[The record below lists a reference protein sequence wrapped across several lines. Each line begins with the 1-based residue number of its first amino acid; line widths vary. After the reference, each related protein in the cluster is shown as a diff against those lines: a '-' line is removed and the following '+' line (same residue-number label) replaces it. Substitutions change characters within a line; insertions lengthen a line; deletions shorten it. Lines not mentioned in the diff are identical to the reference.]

1 MRGAF
6 VVQYRDMTLQR
17 PTTSQSLA
25 ASAVLI
31 GVLGIASRV
40 LGLLRDRALAS
51 AYGAGPVLD
60 AYQAAFRIPDF
71 AYNILGLAALSAA
84 FLPTFVRLR
93 SSDRERAMAF
103 ASRVFSVVAC
113 ALAAVAAFGA
123 LAAGPLYRVL
133 APGFSPEQLALTT
146 ALGRVL
152 FPATFFLGCSAV
164 VGGILQAEQRFLAFA
179 AAPIA
184 YNAGIIVGVLAL
196 APAMGPVGIA
206 LGVLLGAAAH
216 LMLQW
221 IAASRVGFRFRIT
234 FAWGDADVRATARRL
249 LPRALALG
257 ASQVQL
263 VVIAAIA
270 TTLTAGTLAAFAFAV
285 NIQSVPIALV
295 GVAFALAAFPRL
307 AGAAAAGDG
316 AAFQRHFSAAFRQV
330 ALLAF
335 PATVGLL
342 TLKAQGVRVLL
353 GAGAFDWDD
362 TVRTLDALEAFGY
375 GLPFAMFIPL
385 LTRSFYAFEDTRT
398 PFIVSILADV
408 IGIAVAWVLGHT
420 LGARGLAFAIAAAS
434 AFQATVLLALLRA
447 RATEFDDRRILA
459 AVGRFACAALAM
471 GVVIQFVKPIVAAWT
486 GTDTFVGIG
495 LQGVLAAAVGLAAY
509 FAVGILLRS
518 EEITALARAFHR
530 RVLRAVAL
538 PFGGADEAR
547 G

>member
-1 MRGAF
+1 MGATAI
-6 VVQYRDMTLQR
+6 RNG
-17 PTTSQSLA
+17 TTSIA

-51 AYGAGPVLD
+51 AYGAGSVLD

-71 AYNILGLAALSAA
+71 AYSILGLAALSAA
-84 FLPTFVRLR
+84 FLPAFIRIR
-93 SSDRERAMAF
+93 SGDRERAMVF
-103 ASRVFSVVAC
+103 ASRVLSIVAC
-113 ALAAVAAFGA
+113 ALAAVAAFGVL
-123 LAAGPLYRVL
+123 LAEPLYRAL
-133 APGFSPEQLALTT
+133 APGFSPDQLALTA

-152 FPATFFLGCSAV
+152 FPASFLLGCSAV
-164 VGGILQAEQRFLAFA
+164 IGGVLQAEQRFLAFA

-184 YNAGIIVGVLAL
+184 YNAGIIIGVLAL
-196 APAMGPVGIA
+196 APSMGPIGIGW
-206 LGVLLGAAAH
+206 GVLLGAAAH
-216 LMLQW
+216 LILQW
-221 IAASRVGFRFRIT
+221 IAAARVGFRFR
-234 FAWGDADVRATARRL
+234 FAPAWGDADVRATARRL

-263 VVIAAIA
+263 IVITAFA
-270 TTLTAGTLAAFAFAV
+270 TTLATGTLAAFAFAV
-285 NIQSVPIALV
+285 NIQFVPIALI

-307 AGAAAAGDG
+307 AGAATVGDN
-316 AAFQRHFSAAFRQV
+316 ALFQRHFSVAFRQV

-385 LTRSFYAFEDTRT
+385 LTRAFYAFEDTRT
-398 PFIVSILADV
+398 PFVVSIIADV
-408 IGIAVAWVLGHT
+408 LGIVLAWVLGRT
-420 LGARGLAFAIAAAS
+420 GGARGLALAVSVAA
-434 AFQATVLLALLRA
+434 AFQATALLVLLRM

-459 AVGRFACAALAM
+459 AVGKFACAALAM
-471 GVVIQFVKPIVAAWT
+471 GVVIQSVKPVVAAWT
-486 GTDTFVGIG
+486 GTDTFIGISSQG
-495 LQGVLAAAVGLAAY
+495 LLAATAGLIAY
-509 FAVGILLRS
+509 FIIGILLRS
-518 EEITALARAFHR
+518 EEITALARALHR
-530 RVLRAVAL
+530 RVLRAVTL